1 MRLLG
6 AHAVGRRLAIGIA
19 VLLGSIVLAGAA
31 FGQATGPEGWAYA
44 LADEIM
50 SPFCPGRTLDECP
63 SPQAESLR
71 LWLIVQD
78 AAGRSRDDV
87 LEQLYDQYGDV
98 IRPAPKAEGI
108 GITAYVLPALV
119 FVAGGVLVAWFLRRQ
134 IRDGA
139 VAESIAGPIA
149 DPELE
154 RIVDEEL
161 AG

>member
-1 MRLLG
+1 MLLRV
-6 AHAVGRRLAIGIA
+6 ALVLVCLLAVG
-19 VLLGSIVLAGAA
+19 AA
-31 FGQATGPEGWAYA
+31 AEAQEPEGWAYA

-50 SPFCPGRTLDECP
+50 SPFCPGRTLDDCP

-71 LWLIVQD
+71 LWLIVQE

-87 LEQLYDQYGDV
+87 LEQLYERYGDV
-98 IRPAPKAEGI
+98 IRPAPKAEGF

-119 FVAGGVLVAWFLRRQ
+119 FVAGGILVAWFLRRQ
-134 IRDGA
+134 TR
-139 VAESIAGPIA
+139 EGPVVETTPA
-149 DPELE
+149 PSLDPELE

>member
-1 MRLLG
+1 MC
-6 AHAVGRRLAIGIA
+6 AVGRRLGAGAAALLAA
-19 VLLGSIVLAGAA
+19 VALAGAA
-31 FGQATGPEGWAYA
+31 FAQAAEPEGWAYA

-50 SPFCPGRTLDECP
+50 SPFCPGRTLDDCP

-71 LWLIVQD
+71 LWLIVQE

-87 LEQLYDQYGDV
+87 LAQLYERYGDV
-98 IRPAPKAEGI
+98 IRPAPRAEGI
-108 GITAYVLPALV
+108 GITAYVFPALV
-119 FVAGGVLVAWFLRRQ
+119 FVAGGILVAWYLRRQ
-134 IRDGA
+134 TRVEPA
-139 VAESIAGPIA
+139 LETTPAPPA